1 MTKLNLVAAGALAL
15 GLAATAFAS
24 QAQPYGKGGN
34 YSLAPAPRAA
44 AQAEHRPHLQKAKC
58 DCPMMKG
65 DAAMQDQCMSMMGD
79 RRGDAPKPGQPG

>member
-34 YSLAPAPRAA
+34 YSLAPAG
-44 AQAEHRPHLQKAKC
+44 QAEHRTHLQKANC

-65 DAAMQDQCMSMMGD
+65 DAAMQEQCMSMMGD
-79 RRGDAPKPGQPG
+79 HRDNAPKPGQPG

>member
-1 MTKLNLVAAGALAL
+1 MTKLNLVAAAALAL

-34 YSLAPAPRAA
+34 YSLAPASRSAAPAERRA
-44 AQAEHRPHLQKAKC
+44 HLQKAKC

-65 DAAMQDQCMSMMGD
+65 DAAMQEQCMSMMGD
-79 RRGDAPKPGQPG
+79 HRDNAPKPGQPG